1 MPIATMG
8 RPGELGKMYI
18 ETTILFLVLAII
30 ASTIRADSWA
40 RPTTKR
46 VTSADK
52 LWEFTAEPP
61 KSSPLS
67 GKSTGTLI
75 SAKDKSVVW
84 RAPLVCIPVF
94 IEAYTVDGKPY
105 VVTRDRWHRVGY
117 DHCLVIY
124 GPDGKVVK
132 DYKLEDLL
140 TEREILRH
148 VTHSVSS
155 RWWNE
160 GTKYEFVKGGKYRMR
175 FKWGKEVVVDL
186 RTGKILGELK
196 IGR

>member
-1 MPIATMG
+1 MGTTVIPGATVTG
-8 RPGELGKMYI
+8 SGQWLGLGK
-18 ETTILFLVLAII
+18 
-30 ASTIRADSWA
+30 
-40 RPTTKR
+40 
-46 VTSADK
+46 
-52 LWEFTAEPP
+52 EPP

-84 RAPLVCIPVF
+84 TGPLVCVPVF

-132 DYKLEDLL
+132 DFKLEDLL
-140 TEREILRH
+140 TERDILNN
-148 VTHSVSS
+148 VM
-155 RWWNE
+155 
-160 GTKYEFVKGGKYRMR
+160 MR
-175 FKWGKEVVVDL
+175 QGIPRFDYW
-186 RTGKILGELK
+186 
-196 IGR
+196 